1 MNKTKTREVI
11 SGSFRSSRE
20 NYRTTQIDF
29 KFNSRLLKRIKR
41 LIGKERKP

>member
-1 MNKTKTREVI
+1 MNKVKTREVM

-20 NYRTTQIDF
+20 NYRREEIDF

-41 LIGKERKP
+41 LIKKGK